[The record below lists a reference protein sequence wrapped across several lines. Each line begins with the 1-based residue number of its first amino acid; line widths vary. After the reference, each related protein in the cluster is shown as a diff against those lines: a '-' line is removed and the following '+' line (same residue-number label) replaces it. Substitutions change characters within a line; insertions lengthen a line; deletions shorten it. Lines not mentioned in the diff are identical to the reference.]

1 MLKRKRVW
9 IPILIV
15 LLAAIGCGLFYERQ
29 VSKQEPVKV
38 YTPVTP
44 ERVAKL
50 QPTAKSPASDTS
62 QGGHFHA
69 DGTWHTEAHETSETA
84 QPSGETQS
92 DGVWYPDNY
101 TQADIAADLAG
112 EGAATDEEYKRR
124 FTKHWVNNYLRR
136 HREEYPDCT
145 EHEAVLADAI
155 RQAEWRF
162 ADQAYMDKDSELT
175 DEFTTLMDELQSLFE
190 KYNYRP
196 AYEATHIPESERLK
210 DTKRIKDIN
219 AQLDE
224 HSRRRAALNRENP
237 IYPKPLHTH

>member
-1 MLKRKRVW
+1 MLKKRVW

-38 YTPVTP
+38 YTPVPP
-44 ERVAKL
+44 ERVAQL

-69 DGTWHTEAHETSETA
+69 DGTWHAEAHETSETA

-112 EGAATDEEYKRR
+112 EGAATDEEYHRR
-124 FTKHWVNNYLRR
+124 AMKNLVNNYIRE
-136 HREEYPDCT
+136 HREKYPDCT
-145 EHEAVLADAI
+145 EHEAFLADAI
-155 RQAEWRF
+155 AKAEWVLVDERHIGRYN
-162 ADQAYMDKDSELT
+162 QLT
-175 DEFTTLMDELQSLFE
+175 DEFTRLMEELEQLFE

-196 AYEATHIPESERLK
+196 AYEATHIPESERLQ
-210 DTKRIKDIN
+210 DMERIKALN
-219 AQLDE
+219 ARIAENDE
-224 HSRRRAALNRENP
+224 KMEALNREEP
-237 IYPKPLHTH
+237 IYPKLMHTH